1 MSINQS
7 GQRPIEYKIIVK
19 VPEIEEKT
27 AGGIILPGQLKDKLE
42 YSQGKGI
49 LVACGGKAFSDFPEE
64 DKPKVG
70 DTVSFRSFSGLKI
83 DKDQSKDG
91 SEYRIM
97 LDKEL
102 TAIYE

>member
-19 VPEIEEKT
+19 IPNIEEKT
-27 AGGIILPGQLKDKLE
+27 TGGIIIPGTTIDKLQFA
-42 YSQGKGI
+42 QGKGT
-49 LVACGGKAFSDFPEE
+49 LVAFGGKAFSDFPED
-64 DKPKVG
+64 DKPKIG
-70 DTVSFRSFSGLKI
+70 DMVSFRSFSGLKI
-83 DKDQSKDG
+83 DKEESRDG

-102 TAIYE
+102 TSIHE

>member
-19 VPEIEEKT
+19 IPTVEEKT
-27 AGGIILPGQLKDKLE
+27 AGGIILPGLARDRIE
-42 YSQGKGI
+42 FSQGKGV
-49 LVACGGKAFSDFPEE
+49 LVACGGKAFSDFPED

-83 DKDQSKDG
+83 DKEESKDG

-102 TAIYE
+102 TSIHE